1 MNTLYYH
8 DLETGKVYRSA
19 GRTATEADNTMFC
32 MLSGD
37 WNPIHANAAVA
48 TESHFQQRVVPGLFG
63 VSLITGAMGQWGIF
77 EESVL
82 AMLNLKDWE
91 FKAPIFIGDTIYVE
105 MAILDKRLSSKGYV
119 GIVGRRFT
127 LITHE
132 GKVLQTGYSDMMIKV
147 APTVS

>member
-1 MNTLYYH
+1 
-8 DLETGKVYRSA
+8 
-19 GRTATEADNTMFC
+19 
-32 MLSGD
+32 
-37 WNPIHANAAVA
+37 
-48 TESHFQQRVVPGLFG
+48 
-63 VSLITGAMGQWGIF
+63 
-77 EESVL
+77 
-82 AMLNLKDWE
+82 MLNLKDWE

-105 MAILDKRLSSKGYV
+105 MAILDKRLSSKGNV